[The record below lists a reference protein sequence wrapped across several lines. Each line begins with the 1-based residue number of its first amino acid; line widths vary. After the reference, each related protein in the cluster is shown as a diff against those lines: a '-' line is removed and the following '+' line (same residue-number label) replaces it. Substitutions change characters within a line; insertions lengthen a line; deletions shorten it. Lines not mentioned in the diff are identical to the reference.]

1 MSTIARGIL
10 TDEGCKR
17 NWRTMLPAAHSYL
30 MLALLVGGIFGVYY
44 GIYLGLT
51 RALR

>member
-1 MSTIARGIL
+1 
-10 TDEGCKR
+10 
-17 NWRTMLPAAHSYL
+17 L